1 MAFVVKFKPAGF
13 TAAKYQ
19 ETIKQLNA
27 AGAGAPKGRTYHV
40 CYGDPNGVDI
50 TDVWDSMED
59 FQAFGITLIPIMNSL
74 GVDPGHPDVQQ
85 IHGIIIG

>member
-1 MAFVVKFKPAGF
+1 MAFVVKFKPVGF
-13 TAAKYQ
+13 SAAKYQ
-19 ETIKQLNA
+19 ETIKQLIA
-27 AGAGAPKGRTYHV
+27 AGAGTPKGRTYHV
-40 CYGDPNGVDI
+40 CYGDPEGVDI

-85 IHGIIIG
+85 IHGTIIG

>member
-1 MAFVVKFKPAGF
+1 VTKFVVKFKPAGF
-13 TAAKYQ
+13 TATKYQ
-19 ETIKQLNA
+19 ETIKQLVA
-27 AGAGAPKGRTYHV
+27 AGAGTPKGRTYQL

-50 TDVWDSMED
+50 IDVWDSMED

-85 IHGIIIG
+85 IHGIII

>member
-1 MAFVVKFKPAGF
+1 MIHL
-13 TAAKYQ
+13 
-19 ETIKQLNA
+19 ETHWRNNPSEIKST
-27 AGAGAPKGRTYHV
+27 PKGRTYHV
-40 CYGDPNGVDI
+40 SYGDPNGFNI

-85 IHGIIIG
+85 IHGIMIG

>member
-1 MAFVVKFKPAGF
+1 MAFVIKFKPAGF

-19 ETIKQLNA
+19 ETIKQLIA

-40 CYGDPNGVDI
+40 SYGDPNGVDI

-59 FQAFGITLIPIMNSL
+59 FQAFGKTLIPIMNSL

-85 IHGIIIG
+85 IHGIIKG

>member
-19 ETIKQLNA
+19 ETIKQLIA
-27 AGAGAPKGRTYHV
+27 AGAGTPKGRTYHV

-59 FQAFGITLIPIMNSL
+59 FQTFGITLIPIMNSL

>member
-19 ETIKQLNA
+19 ETIKKLIA
-27 AGAGAPKGRTYHV
+27 AGAGSPKGRTYHV
-40 CYGDPNGVDI
+40 CYGDPNSVDI
-50 TDVWDSMED
+50 TDVWDRMED
-59 FQAFGITLIPIMNSL
+59 FQIFGKTLIPIMNSL

-85 IHGIIIG
+85 IHGIITG

>member
-1 MAFVVKFKPAGF
+1 MAFVVKSKPVGF

-19 ETIKQLNA
+19 ETIKQLIA
-27 AGAGAPKGRTYHV
+27 AGAGTPKGRTYHV

-59 FQAFGITLIPIMNSL
+59 FQAFGITLIPIINSL
-74 GVDPGHPDVQQ
+74 GVDPGHPEVQQ

>member
-1 MAFVVKFKPAGF
+1 MAFVIKVKPAVF

-19 ETIKQLNA
+19 ETIKQLIA
-27 AGAGAPKGRTYHV
+27 AGAGTPKGRTYHV

>member
-19 ETIKQLNA
+19 ETIKQLVA
-27 AGAGAPKGRTYHV
+27 AGAGTP
-40 CYGDPNGVDI
+40 
-50 TDVWDSMED
+50 
-59 FQAFGITLIPIMNSL
+59 L
-74 GVDPGHPDVQQ
+74 DPGHPDVQQ